1 MSVVILALNRCIEI
15 HSLELADALFAGRK
29 AFLWMIPP
37 WIYALLFFSSTI
49 DMPPI
54 YNTVWSVYMF
64 KIDFRDGAPPVIDWI
79 CFWNCAWVIV
89 ILMILYT
96 LLLYRLKQKSGKYT
110 SDNKKAAQM
119 QKHVG
124 NAAVF
129 LNLLF
134 PICSG
139 NHLCTNMFWIHL
151 NSITWSSTKRLEKH
165 ENADLKDTNVAIRV
179 VSHQPQ
185 PAGVWKFPQPHPSA
199 GLKINEQ
206 PYFLDEDDIA
216 EPTSPADS
224 EYVTGSSK
232 DSDYVPLY
240 MTSSSS
246 RSSTSSSAQ
255 SRRSNFSIELAG
267 VRILDI
273 DPHDEPEETR
283 KDLTAVKCAIRATA
297 RLDRWRLYS
306 KKHSAYDIYY
316 CWTCCSYKRN
326 SFDPER
332 SQFTVPQLKNGVH
345 YHQHRP
351 ACQGFPLRIVE
362 TYQHLPRIQWWVERL
377 MTSYHAMPYHPDTLY
392 VMSRQQAENSLRTLF
407 PGRGSG
413 ISYVILKKGELPDE
427 IIIIYVGI
435 TFETM
440 KERQRN
446 HMNQHLFDDCQQL
459 GLFQC
464 CKMRLKKQ
472 FAILNLVH
480 DRLHC
485 GTLSRNLSNSKCIR
499 TSSNFGS
506 EKLGVPKIGSGQT
519 LYNFN
524 ATDARRWMGSAFFE
538 TMQSI
543 QNWLIGP
550 SRWITNISWGVYGM
564 SVVILALNRCIE
576 IHSVE
581 VADRLFAGKKAYLW
595 MIPPWIYAFIFAST
609 IDIPPI
615 YNTVWSVYMFKIDFR
630 DGAPPVID
638 WICFWN
644 CAWVVCT
651 LLVLYSLLL
660 YRLKQN
666 SKKYQANSTKTSK
679 MQKHVMLQSFLICFF
694 LFIVATCYAAAGFIN
709 IPNRLTKFA
718 TIAVQI
724 CSGFT
729 SIVYLVINKE
739 IRKGVKRMFFQNST
753 VSSISRSSLFK
764 QEPTVKNPV
773 SYKDHNL
780 SDDHKYV

>member
-1 MSVVILALNRCIEI
+1 MDQQRIPYPIRHGLSDEKDPLFCIIDNGSNQQPDQIHFYGTMDAFFDIVHDVFGGKRDDETTGEIMRFIHKYPKSTTGIQAKRRMKDVWVRIGFNEDPHTLNRDD
-15 HSLELADALFAGRK
+15 ELQG
-29 AFLWMIPP
+29 
-37 WIYALLFFSSTI
+37 TI
-49 DMPPI
+49 DFDDDRPKFDI
-54 YNTVWSVYMF
+54 YVAAEIPELPFNWREDCQNAEISYLHDNGH
-64 KIDFRDGAPPVIDWI
+64 IIA
-79 CFWNCAWVIV
+79 FW
-89 ILMILYT
+89 
-96 LLLYRLKQKSGKYT
+96 Q
-110 SDNKKAAQM
+110 
-119 QKHVG
+119 
-124 NAAVF
+124 
-129 LNLLF
+129 
-134 PICSG
+134 
-139 NHLCTNMFWIHL
+139 
-151 NSITWSSTKRLEKH
+151 
-165 ENADLKDTNVAIRV
+165 IRR
-179 VSHQPQ
+179 Q
-185 PAGVWKFPQPHPSA
+185 PAVRFYGVPSA
-199 GLKINEQ
+199 NREQATLKLNAFMDWLSQTVYEHHELLEDEQ

-316 CWTCCSYKRN
+316 CWTCSSYKLN

-345 YHQHRP
+345 YHEHRP

-440 KERQRN
+440 KKRQRD
-446 HMNQHLFDDCQQL
+446 HMNQHLFNDCQQL
-459 GLFQC
+459 GFVPVLQNASEEAVRHFEFGVC
-464 CKMRLKKQ
+464 YSKNMIDCTVAHSPETCPTANALGRP
-472 FAILNLVH
+472 V
-480 DRLHC
+480 
-485 GTLSRNLSNSKCIR
+485 TLALRNL
-499 TSSNFGS
+499 
-506 EKLGVPKIGSGQT
+506 EYPKIGSGQT

-550 SRWITNISWGVYGM
+550 SRWITNS
-564 SVVILALNRCIE
+564 R
-576 IHSVE
+576 
-581 VADRLFAGKKAYLW
+581 
-595 MIPPWIYAFIFAST
+595 
-609 IDIPPI
+609 
-615 YNTVWSVYMFKIDFR
+615 
-630 DGAPPVID
+630 
-638 WICFWN
+638 
-644 CAWVVCT
+644 
-651 LLVLYSLLL
+651 
-660 YRLKQN
+660 YR
-666 SKKYQANSTKTSK
+666 
-679 MQKHVMLQSFLICFF
+679 
-694 LFIVATCYAAAGFIN
+694 
-709 IPNRLTKFA
+709 P
-718 TIAVQI
+718 
-724 CSGFT
+724 
-729 SIVYLVINKE
+729 
-739 IRKGVKRMFFQNST
+739 
-753 VSSISRSSLFK
+753 
-764 QEPTVKNPV
+764 
-773 SYKDHNL
+773 
-780 SDDHKYV
+780 